1 MMLFFRG
8 LTCQT
13 AVPDSEILSDAIR
26 DFGRA
31 VGCKGNQIFGKQKF
45 SCIFCRPDRLAASP
59 SFRPRRRRSRARRR
73 RPDGPDLSS
82 APEHFLAAVAT
93 APPPLLCSRA
103 PPRRCSRA
111 RRRRPDGPDLSSAP
125 EHFLAAVATAPPPLL
140 CSRAFPRRRRNRP
153 AASPLL
159 PSTSPPLSISPPPS
173 PSSPLSSRPPRRP
186 DHPDRL
192 ALTRPAPVLFRS
204 ASTTSLRT
212 AALRSGPFEALLPL
226 FCAAFTLFFSKYCAE
241 RPLIRNIFVSL

>member
-1 MMLFFRG
+1 MISLLVPQGDRGRTPYGFVNKSVNSQFRSGPSSMMLFFRG

-103 PPRRCSRA
+103 PRRRSRSPRRRPRA
-111 RRRRPDGPDLSSAP
+111 RRCRPDL
-125 EHFLAAVATAPPPLL
+125 
-140 CSRAFPRRRRNRP
+140 P
-153 AASPLL
+153 AAPTTLTASP
-159 PSTSPPLSISPPPS
+159 
-173 PSSPLSSRPPRRP
+173 
-186 DHPDRL
+186 
-192 ALTRPAPVLFRS
+192 
-204 ASTTSLRT
+204 
-212 AALRSGPFEALLPL
+212 
-226 FCAAFTLFFSKYCAE
+226 
-241 RPLIRNIFVSL
+241 